1 MIVKILVAED
11 DAVARHLLHKILIKQ
26 GYEVELVSN
35 GLDAWEILRKDDAP
49 SLAILDWMM
58 PGLDGVEVC
67 RRIRSEV
74 GGKHYYVILL
84 TARHDK
90 EDIVTGFVAGA
101 DDYVTK
107 PFNASELCARIA
119 VGLRI
124 LSLQRELEDRI
135 TELEAALSTVKKL
148 EGLLPICSYCKNIR
162 DDRNYWHQV
171 DAYVAEHADVQFTH
185 GICPS
190 CYEKLVSPMLE
201 EHKHRDHSG
210 DEAFDGE

>member
-1 MIVKILVAED
+1 VKILVAED
-11 DAVARHLLHKILIKQ
+11 DAVARHLLNKILVKQ
-26 GYEVELVSN
+26 GYEVELVDN
-35 GLDAWEILRKDDAP
+35 GLDAWECLKSDDAP

-67 RRIRSEV
+67 RRIRKESA
-74 GGKHYYVILL
+74 GKHLYVILL

-90 EDIVTGFVAGA
+90 EDVVTGLVAGA

-107 PFNASELCARIA
+107 PFNSSELCARIA

-124 LSLQRELEDRI
+124 LRLQMELEDRI
-135 TELEAALSTVKKL
+135 VELEAALSTVKRL

-162 DDRNYWHQV
+162 DDQNYWHQV

-190 CYEKLVSPMLE
+190 CFDKLVGPMLE
-201 EHKHRDHSG
+201 EHKQREVA
-210 DEAFDGE
+210 DEDEP

>member
-1 MIVKILVAED
+1 LGVLVKILVAED
-11 DAVARHLLHKILIKQ
+11 DAVARHLLNKILVKQ
-26 GYEVELVSN
+26 GYEVELVAN
-35 GLDAWEILRKDDAP
+35 GLDALEVLRRDDAP

-67 RRIRSEV
+67 RKIRKEAA
-74 GGKHYYVILL
+74 GRHLYVILL

-90 EDIVTGFVAGA
+90 EDVVAGLVAGA

-119 VGLRI
+119 VGLR
-124 LSLQRELEDRI
+124 LLQLQLELEERI
-135 TELEAALSTVKKL
+135 RELEAALSTVKRL

-162 DDRNYWHQV
+162 DDQNYWHQV

-190 CYEKLVSPMLE
+190 CYEKLVGPMLE
-201 EHKHRDHSG
+201 EQRNRELAD
-210 DEAFDGE
+210 DES